1 MAINEMRAR
10 IALKYEGKTFIEEE
24 DGILVGCQVG
34 QNRTYCSVCDWD
46 ECIDRERASFPEEVA
61 PPMSPALMKSPD

>member
-1 MAINEMRAR
+1 MFGLHPAID
-10 IALKYEGKTFIEEE
+10 ALYRKNVTTGEYEGKTFIEEE
-24 DGILVGCQVG
+24 DGVLVGCQVG

-61 PPMSPALMKSPD
+61 P